1 MSSPAYLIPMLSS
14 VLVISA
20 SVYSSKRLVASSVK
34 MTYGEDVYRRV
45 SHQFP
50 VSVVDWGYL
59 PGSEDTPCSCTA
71 LSGAGR
77 RCGR

>member
-14 VLVISA
+14 VLVMSA

-34 MTYGEDVYRRV
+34 MTYGAVVYKRV
-45 SHQFP
+45 SHQFS
-50 VSVVDWGYL
+50 VSIVNQGYV
-59 PGSEDTPCSCTA
+59 PGNEDTPCSCTA